1 MHPVLTRTLAQ
12 LGALCSRERAP
23 WPCVRP
29 VAGFPME
36 DWRAELSEGVYRLRS
51 ELRREQLPPYR
62 TVDGDEQPWQS
73 SPAGNDAGLQ
83 RFIVAR
89 KGNLQAAK
97 KMFVEHLAWRRSVFP
112 IPKTGLVAR
121 LLDEEVRFRR
131 LRRDS
136 DGCPVLL
143 VNVLF
148 GEFVQDDIPE
158 TALVLAS
165 LRIFEDALDSLD
177 PLGGPQQLTAIVFGG
192 PPPVAWAQVMVKV
205 FQNNYP
211 ERLRLGVIYPL
222 PSHFVA
228 LLRRVLWFV
237 DENTRS
243 KIELVSEERPLLDLL
258 GFRTDDLPLNI
269 RGGVEGVGERWKPD
283 TRKLLGMTYA
293 FLLPHG
299 RQIAHLEESLKRAAK
314 KAFNDPSSPSSG
326 GGFEGEKTE
335 EDWTSLLFACCMPK
349 SDRPGLRKLPSDEF
363 LDSNDGLDSPHLV
376 KPESGAAGFASS
388 ILYISL
394 YSLLLYCL
402 LWMISQ
408 RQQLYTFLE
417 L

>member
-1 MHPVLTRTLAQ
+1 MLSTCSIQ
-12 LGALCSRERAP
+12 LSQACSREVVILL
-23 WPCVRP
+23 CVRP

-36 DWRAELSEGVYRLRS
+36 DWRAGLSEGVYRLRS
-51 ELRREQLPPYR
+51 ELCREQLPPYR

-112 IPKTGLVAR
+112 IPKAGLVAR

-143 VNVLF
+143 VNFLF
-148 GEFVQDDIPE
+148 GEFAPDDIPQ

-165 LRIFEDALDSLD
+165 LRFFEDAIGSLD
-177 PLGGPQQLTAIVFGG
+177 PCGAQQMSAIVFGC
-192 PPPVAWAQVMVKV
+192 PPPVAWAHVMVKF

-211 ERLRLGVIYPL
+211 ERLKLAIIYPV
-222 PSHFVA
+222 PSTFVS
-228 LLRRVLWFV
+228 LVRQVMWFV

-243 KIELVSEERPLLDLL
+243 KIDMETEEHPLLERF
-258 GFRTDDLPLNI
+258 GFRSDDLPLEI
-269 RGGVEGVGERWKPD
+269 RGGYHGVGERWKPD
-283 TRKLLGMTYA
+283 ARKLLGMAYA

-299 RQIAHLEESLKRAAK
+299 RQVAHLEDSIYRAAK
-314 KAFNDPSSPSSG
+314 NAESPSSPSAG
-326 GGFEGEKTE
+326 AGLQGEDTQE
-335 EDWTSLLFACCMPK
+335 TDWTSLLFACCMPK
-349 SDRPGLRKLPSDEF
+349 SARPGLKELPSDDF
-363 LDSNDGLDSPHLV
+363 LDSNDGLDSPSPHLV
-376 KPESGAAGFASS
+376 KPGRGANGFVSS
-388 ILYISL
+388 ILHVSS
-394 YSLLLYCL
+394 YSLLVFCL

-408 RQQLYTFLE
+408 RQQFYDFLFVE
-417 L
+417 P